1 MVHEPLVGLVVLQV
15 VVEVLEDLIDDARA
29 QAREIVL
36 EVVVQEAVVV
46 MVLEAPFAPQFPGDF
61 LAPAVALE
69 ALACVEAAIV
79 VLEDA
84 RAPVVL
90 GVPVAPALEALACVE
105 PATVDPVGRDHSE

>member
-1 MVHEPLVGLVVLQV
+1 MVHELLVGLVLLQA
-15 VVEVLEDLIDDARA
+15 VVEVLEDLIDDA
-29 QAREIVL
+29 QALEIVL

-46 MVLEAPFAPQFPGDF
+46 IVLEAPFAPQFPEDF

-69 ALACVEAAIV
+69 ALACIEAEIV

>member
-1 MVHEPLVGLVVLQV
+1 MVHEPLVGLVLLQA
-15 VVEVLEDLIDDARA
+15 VVEVLEDLIDDA